1 MASSSSSEVKN
12 LMQNLSVQVPVKYP
26 GKLSKQ
32 AGGGKRFVSVFCV
45 FRGVNLDQQKH
56 PGVLVGRFSWDM
68 IANSPKKIRSIS
80 FTSVLLVRIFV
91 VFLGLNDIFPG
102 KQKVPK

>member
-26 GKLSKQ
+26 GKLSKK
-32 AGGGKRFVSVFCV
+32 AGGGKRCVSVFCV
-45 FRGVNLDQQKH
+45 FWGVEFGPKNK
-56 PGVLVGRFSWDM
+56 PGGLVGRFSWDM
-68 IANSPKKIRSIS
+68 IANSPKKMRSIS
-80 FTSVLLVRIFV
+80 FTSVLLARIFV
-91 VFLGLNDIFPG
+91 GGLNDIFPG